1 VKSPGIELFALI
13 NCVARIVLPRVF
25 GTALL
30 EHACVLVKFEMER
43 RGLSIPV
50 ERRSQKRRLR

>member
-1 VKSPGIELFALI
+1 VESPCIELFALV
-13 NCVARIVLPRVF
+13 NCVPRIVLPQVF
-25 GTALL
+25 ETALL

-50 ERRSQKRRLR
+50 ERRSQQRRLR